1 MVWIRALKKPQMP
14 NEENA
19 FSIWDF
25 GFIRMWLRWKLQ
37 ILLSGPRKLGSTRM
51 HSPVVSGRWKL
62 HRNFTWIQSKRN
74 NNNTGDSCTMKK
86 RLTPAEL
93 DARLKF
99 VVGCVMATVL
109 TLTTIG
115 VIYALVFV
123 TQPIGA
129 QAENDKMFFSV
140 LSSIA
145 TFITGTLAGLMI
157 STGGNKEDKN
167 GNGIPDDEE

>member
-1 MVWIRALKKPQMP
+1 
-14 NEENA
+14 
-19 FSIWDF
+19 
-25 GFIRMWLRWKLQ
+25 
-37 ILLSGPRKLGSTRM
+37 M
-51 HSPVVSGRWKL
+51 HSPVVLGRWKL

-74 NNNTGDSCTMKK
+74 NNNTGDSRPMKK

-167 GNGIPDDEE
+167 GNGIPDDQE